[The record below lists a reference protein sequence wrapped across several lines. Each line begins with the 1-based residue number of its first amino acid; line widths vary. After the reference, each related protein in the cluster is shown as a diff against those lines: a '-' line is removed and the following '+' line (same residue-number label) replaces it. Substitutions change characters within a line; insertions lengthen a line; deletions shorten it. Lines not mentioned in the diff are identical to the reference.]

1 MTTVTTTLTGFGSR
15 LSALAPSARSAVST
29 PKENRRPAVK
39 AAASLSTFG
48 TNAAKKAV
56 FTTMLM
62 FWGAALMW
70 SVDCVFNA
78 ADGEG
83 LFDISRE
90 DTILGFIILAAGL
103 LVFGALS
110 LKERLFAVRA

>member
-1 MTTVTTTLTGFGSR
+1 MCEIMTI
-15 LSALAPSARSAVST
+15 
-29 PKENRRPAVK
+29 
-39 AAASLSTFG
+39 AAAIAFTALYFLE
-48 TNAAKKAV
+48 KKSPAV

>member
-1 MTTVTTTLTGFGSR
+1 MCELMTIGAAIAFTVAF
-15 LSALAPSARSAVST
+15 
-29 PKENRRPAVK
+29 
-39 AAASLSTFG
+39 F
-48 TNAAKKAV
+48 AAKRRGAPTGAL

-70 SVDCVFNA
+70 SVDCIANKL
-78 ADGEG
+78 DGEE

-90 DTILGFIILAAGL
+90 DTVLGFIILGAGL

-110 LKERLFAVRA
+110 LFGRRQVQV

>member
-1 MTTVTTTLTGFGSR
+1 MCELMTIAA
-15 LSALAPSARSAVST
+15 ALVFTAWHFA
-29 PKENRRPAVK
+29 NRRRGVARP
-39 AAASLSTFG
+39 
-48 TNAAKKAV
+48 AV

-78 ADGEG
+78 VFEKKP